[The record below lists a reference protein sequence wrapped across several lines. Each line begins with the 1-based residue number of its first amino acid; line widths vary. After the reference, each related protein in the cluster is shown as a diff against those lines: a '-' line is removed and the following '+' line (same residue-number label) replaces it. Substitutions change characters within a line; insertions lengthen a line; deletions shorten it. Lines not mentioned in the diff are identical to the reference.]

1 MIKDFLNKLTIWLSI
16 YMIVSASVAQAVV
29 STTALPTDP
38 NITSGSATI
47 NQTSNSLTINQSTDK
62 LITNWSNFNI
72 GQDASVEF
80 IQPSSS
86 STALNRVNSN
96 DPSYIYGSLKA
107 NGKLILINP
116 SGVLFQGGSKVD
128 VGAIIASSLNLQD
141 GDFLNDQY
149 IFEKDGLAGTVNNAG
164 TINAFKGGAVALL
177 SDQVTNDGT
186 INTPE
191 GTTALLSG
199 EKITL
204 TLNGNR
210 LIQYTIDRGTL
221 NSLVENKQAIDAG
234 DGIIILSAKGLTDV
248 SQSVVKN
255 TGTLKA
261 ESISKQGGKIYL
273 SAREG
278 EVINSGTIS
287 TNSTEDK
294 GGNIEITG
302 DEIIIETN
310 STLTATGK
318 TGGGQILVGGSW
330 QNSDLNIYQSTV
342 TTVEQN
348 TLIDTSATLNGDG
361 GEIVIW
367 SDITNKNSVTTVN
380 GTLYA
385 KGGSQGGDGGRIETS
400 GYKLI
405 TTGVSGSADLW
416 LFDPYEYTIGS
427 SEASTIVTV
436 LEGGTNV
443 IINTA
448 NSASHGISGVSGTDA
463 ININS
468 DIIVSSGSATLTFD
482 GTTTNIG
489 ANVTSGGDLIID
501 GNTVLTSNSTLQSGS
516 SISFK
521 GTINGGYDLTAL
533 TTSSTGK
540 IIFNSEVGGS
550 TALSSLTTGQS
561 SGTVYGTTYINN
573 NITTTGAQRYY
584 NDVIVGVRGAAQFT
598 NGDFEQD
605 LSTGWD
611 TFTGI
616 VNLG

>member
-47 NQTSNSLTINQSTDK
+47 NQTSNSLTINQTTDK

-128 VGAIIASSLNLQD
+128 VGAIIASSLNLKD

-149 IFEKDGLAGTVNNAG
+149 IFEKDGLAGTVNNSG

-177 SDQVTNDGT
+177 SDQVTNDGE

-204 TLNGNR
+204 TLNGNK
-210 LIQYTIDRGTL
+210 LIKYTIDTGTL
-221 NSLVENKQAIDAG
+221 NSLVENKQAINAG
-234 DGIIILSAKGLTDV
+234 DGIIILSAKGLSDV

-278 EVINSGTIS
+278 EVVNSGTIS

-302 DEIIIETN
+302 DEITIEEN

-330 QNSDLNIYQSTV
+330 QNSDSSVYQSTV
-342 TTVEQN
+342 TTVQQN
-348 TLIDTSATLNGDG
+348 TLIDASATLNGDG

-400 GYKLI
+400 G
-405 TTGVSGSADLW
+405 
-416 LFDPYEYTIGS
+416 
-427 SEASTIVTV
+427 
-436 LEGGTNV
+436 
-443 IINTA
+443 
-448 NSASHGISGVSGTDA
+448 
-463 ININS
+463 
-468 DIIVSSGSATLTFD
+468 
-482 GTTTNIG
+482 
-489 ANVTSGGDLIID
+489 
-501 GNTVLTSNSTLQSGS
+501 
-516 SISFK
+516 
-521 GTINGGYDLTAL
+521 
-533 TTSSTGK
+533 
-540 IIFNSEVGGS
+540 
-550 TALSSLTTGQS
+550 
-561 SGTVYGTTYINN
+561 
-573 NITTTGAQRYY
+573 
-584 NDVIVGVRGAAQFT
+584 
-598 NGDFEQD
+598 
-605 LSTGWD
+605 
-611 TFTGI
+611 
-616 VNLG
+616 

>member
-47 NQTSNSLTINQSTDK
+47 NQTTNSLTINQTTDK
-62 LITNWSNFNI
+62 LITNWSSFNI

-149 IFEKDGLAGTVNNAG
+149 IFEKDGLAGTVNNSG

-186 INTPE
+186 INTPD

-204 TLNGNR
+204 TLNGNK
-210 LIQYTIDRGTL
+210 LIKYTIDRGTL
-221 NSLVENKQAIDAG
+221 NSLVENKQAINAG
-234 DGIIILSAKGLTDV
+234 DGIIILSAKGLSDV

-278 EVINSGTIS
+278 EVVNSGTLS
-287 TNSTEDK
+287 VNSTEDK

-302 DEIIIETN
+302 DKITIEEN
-310 STLTATGK
+310 SKLTATGK

-330 QNSDLNIYQSTV
+330 QNSDSSVYQSTV
-342 TTVEQN
+342 TTVQKN
-348 TLIDTSATLNGDG
+348 TLIEASATLNGDG

-367 SDITNKNSVTTVN
+367 SDITNNKSITTVN

-385 KGGSQGGDGGRIETS
+385 KGGSEGGDGGRIETS
-400 GYKLI
+400 GYNLDSENASISTNAKYGNNGI
-405 TTGVSGSADLW
+405 W
-416 LFDPYEYTIGS
+416 LLDPYSLYINDTDSSIDTFAADGS
-427 SEASTIVTV
+427 
-436 LEGGTNV
+436 LP
-443 IINTA
+443 
-448 NSASHGISGVSGTDA
+448 
-463 ININS
+463 
-468 DIIVSSGSATLTFD
+468 
-482 GTTTNIG
+482 
-489 ANVTSGGDLIID
+489 TSGYSKL
-501 GNTVLTSNSTLQSGS
+501 NLSTL
-516 SISFK
+516 
-521 GTINGGYDLTAL
+521 
-533 TTSSTGK
+533 
-540 IIFNSEVGGS
+540 
-550 TALSSLTTGQS
+550 
-561 SGTVYGTTYINN
+561 
-573 NITTTGAQRYY
+573 
-584 NDVIVGVRGAAQFT
+584 
-598 NGDFEQD
+598 
-605 LSTGWD
+605 
-611 TFTGI
+611 
-616 VNLG
+616 

>member
-1 MIKDFLNKLTIWLSI
+1 MIREFFRKLTIFFSI
-16 YMIVSASVAQAVV
+16 YLITFAPVLAEMNNN
-29 STTALPTDP
+29 ALPTNP

-47 NQTSNSLTINQSTDK
+47 NQTSNSLTINQTTNK
-62 LITNWSNFNI
+62 LITNWSSFNI
-72 GQDASVEF
+72 GKDASVEF

-96 DPSYIYGSLKA
+96 DPTYIYGSLKA

-128 VGAIIASSLNLQD
+128 VGAIIASSLNLKD

-177 SDQVTNDGT
+177 SDQVTNDGE

-204 TLNGNR
+204 TLNGNK
-210 LIQYTIDRGTL
+210 LIKYTIDKGTL
-221 NSLVENKQAIDAG
+221 NSLVQNKQAINTG
-234 DGIIILSAKGLTDV
+234 DGIIILSAKGLSDV

-302 DEIIIETN
+302 DEITIEEN
-310 STLTATGK
+310 SKLTATGK

-330 QNSDLNIYQSTV
+330 QNSDSSVYQSTI
-342 TTVEQN
+342 TTVETD
-348 TLIDTSATLNGDG
+348 TLIDASATLNGDG

-367 SDITNKNSVTTVN
+367 SDITNNNSITTVN

-405 TTGVSGSADLW
+405 TTGVSGSASALKGQSGLW
-416 LFDPYEYTIGS
+416 LFDPTNITIGEAGSNITAS
-427 SEASTIVTV
+427 SINN
-436 LEGGTNV
+436 LLNGGTSV
-443 IINTA
+443 TI
-448 NSASHGISGVSGTDA
+448 
-463 ININS
+463 
-468 DIIVSSGSATLTFD
+468 
-482 GTTTNIG
+482 TT
-489 ANVTSGGDLIID
+489 
-501 GNTVLTSNSTLQSGS
+501 QSG
-516 SISFK
+516 
-521 GTINGGYDLTAL
+521 NADL
-533 TTSSTGK
+533 
-540 IIFNSEVGGS
+540 
-550 TALSSLTTGQS
+550 
-561 SGTVYGTTYINN
+561 
-573 NITTTGAQRYY
+573 
-584 NDVIVGVRGAAQFT
+584 
-598 NGDFEQD
+598 
-605 LSTGWD
+605 
-611 TFTGI
+611 
-616 VNLG
+616 